1 MTMVI
6 RLFTSAFPER
16 REWRRLEFA
25 ECLSRNLA
33 CTEIDEI
40 VVLVEGNAPVA
51 DNGRITTIPVTTR
64 PVYQDYLSRI
74 SAIAGADDVSII
86 ANADI
91 YFDESIGL
99 LRTVSLP
106 GNTVLA
112 LARWERRDGGKLHL
126 NDRNDS
132 QDAWIFRGRPRP
144 MRADFPVGVPR
155 CDNRLVKE
163 LEVAGYSV
171 LNPSFTIRAIHLHN
185 EERDEYP
192 TETRDDFVPGP
203 YGYVWPHN
211 LMSLP
216 RVTAFRLS
224 NPKRQLTWRFD
235 RRYWKRRLRLDLV
248 TRALRAVGLRSSP

>member
-16 REWRRLEFA
+16 RDWRRLEFA

-40 VVLVEGNAPVA
+40 VVLVEGDAPVA
-51 DNGRITTIPVTTR
+51 DNGRVTTILVTTR
-64 PVYQDYLSRI
+64 PTYQDYLSRI
-74 SAIAGADDVSII
+74 SAIAGPDDVSII

-106 GNTVLA
+106 GNAVLA
-112 LARWERRDGGKLHL
+112 LARWECRDGGKLRL

-155 CDNRLVKE
+155 CDNRLVGR
-163 LEVAGYSV
+163 VPDRNARR
-171 LNPSFTIRAIHLHN
+171 FRA
-185 EERDEYP
+185 RP
-192 TETRDDFVPGP
+192 V
-203 YGYVWPHN
+203 
-211 LMSLP
+211 
-216 RVTAFRLS
+216 RVRLA
-224 NPKRQLTWRFD
+224 T
-235 RRYWKRRLRLDLV
+235 
-248 TRALRAVGLRSSP
+248 